1 VNGGGP
7 QAAWAAPAAARL
19 PRVSP
24 AAFKSAYLIHGD
36 DHGRIAERRARLKA
50 LAEQESGSSGVEVFE
65 GDACTPDV
73 VASALSAMTF
83 AMGRRF
89 VIADGVERWKDSE
102 VEPVAAALA
111 GLDGDSLT
119 VTFFG
124 REEGRTKVPAAL
136 VKAVKAAG
144 GVVAEEMAV
153 KPRDLPRWVIARAEE
168 LRLRLDIHAARALIG
183 RVGERQQRLLRE
195 LEKISLEL
203 GPDASP
209 TAEEVDEL
217 CAGSAERKSW
227 TLADAVVAGD
237 REVAMRVMMELR
249 GQGERVPSLMFAMVR
264 RLRDAH
270 EIAVALEAGESP
282 SQIKGRLRMPPFAAD
297 RLIGDV
303 RRRDKEDFRR
313 ALELFADL
321 EANSRGA
328 GGAGLD
334 EETEAVRIVQ
344 EITAA

>member
-1 VNGGGP
+1 VTGSP
-7 QAAWAAPAAARL
+7 VRTARATTRRATL
-19 PRVSP
+19 PGVSP

-36 DHGRIAERRARLKA
+36 DHGRIAERRAKLKA
-50 LAEQESGSSGVEVFE
+50 LAEQQSGSSGVEVFE
-65 GDACTPDV
+65 GDACTPEI

-89 VIADGVERWKDSE
+89 VIADGVERWKDAD
-102 VEPVAAALA
+102 VAPVAAALA
-111 GLDGDSLT
+111 GIDPDSLT

-124 REEGRTKVPAAL
+124 REEGRAKVPAEL
-136 VKAVKAAG
+136 VKAVKGVG

-153 KPRDLPRWVIARAEE
+153 KARDLPRWVVAQAEE
-168 LRLRLDIHAARALIG
+168 LRLRLDVQAARALIG
-183 RVGERQQRLLRE
+183 RVGDRQQRLLRE
-195 LEKISLEL
+195 MEKISLEL

-209 TAEEVDEL
+209 SAEEIDEL

-237 REVAMRVMMELR
+237 QRVAMRLMMELR
-249 GQGERVPSLMFAMVR
+249 GQGERVPTLMFAMLR

-282 SQIKGRLRMPPFAAD
+282 SQIRGRLRMPPFAAD
-297 RLIGDV
+297 RLIADV
-303 RRRDKEDFRR
+303 RRRDKETFRR
-313 ALELFADL
+313 GIELFADL
-321 EANSRGA
+321 EADSRGA
-328 GGAGLD
+328 SGAGLD
-334 EETEAVRIVQ
+334 EETEAVRIVR